1 MWMYKG
7 ESFSDDMIKDNI
19 GFVYKIYN
27 VSSGKSYIGKKFFK
41 KSKTYQKNL
50 KKKKKLVESDWQTYT
65 GSNDMLNEDIKNG
78 NMIKKEIL
86 HLCKSKG
93 MLSYMET
100 KEIFERDCLLKDTYY
115 NSWVSVRVRRSHL
128 KLK

>member
-1 MWMYKG
+1 MYNN
-7 ESFSDDMIKDNI
+7 EVFTEDMIEDYI

-27 VSSGKSYIGKKFFK
+27 VSSGKTYIGKKFFK
-41 KSKTYQKNL
+41 KSKTYQTNL
-50 KKKKKLVESDWQTYT
+50 KKKKKLVVSDWETYT
-65 GSNDMLNEDIKNG
+65 GSNDILNEDIQKG
-78 NMIKKEIL
+78 DMIKKEIL

-115 NSWVSVRVRRSHL
+115 NSWVSVKVRRNHL
-128 KLK
+128 K

>member
-1 MWMYKG
+1 MWMYNN
-7 ESFSDDMIKDNI
+7 EVFTEDMIEDYI

-27 VSSGKSYIGKKFFK
+27 VSSGKTYIGKKFFK
-41 KSKTYQKNL
+41 KSKTYQTNL
-50 KKKKKLVESDWQTYT
+50 KKKKKLVVSDWETYT
-65 GSNDMLNEDIKNG
+65 GSNDILNEDIQKG
-78 NMIKKEIL
+78 DMIKKEIL

-115 NSWVSVRVRRSHL
+115 NSWVSVKVRRNHL
-128 KLK
+128 K